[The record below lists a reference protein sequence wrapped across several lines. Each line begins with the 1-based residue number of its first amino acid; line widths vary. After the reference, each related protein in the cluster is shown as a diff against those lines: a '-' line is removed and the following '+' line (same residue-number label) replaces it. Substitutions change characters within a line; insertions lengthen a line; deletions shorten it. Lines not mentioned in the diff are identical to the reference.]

1 MPTIKF
7 HSGQFTLDKLRDEC
21 QAIQEHDVSR
31 LVHLQGA
38 KIREP
43 GNGQTIFNQA
53 QYVGLDDDFTK
64 IPVLTF
70 VAVTDPSKIATIT
83 SAQLQQGRQGIF
95 DEILFVNGK
104 EQRVLGFGKVG

>member
-7 HSGQFTLDKLRDEC
+7 HRGNLTLDVLRDEC
-21 QAIQEHDVSR
+21 QALQEHDITK

-38 KIREP
+38 KVE
-43 GNGQTIFNQA
+43 NAVNNQTQFNQA

-70 VAVTDPSKIATIT
+70 IAVTNPSQIPTII
-83 SAQLQQGRQGIF
+83 SSQLQKGALLIF
-95 DEILFVNGK
+95 DEILFVENK
-104 EQRVLGFGKVG
+104 E